1 MSASASSYSEDIQ
14 MVEAALSGDNDAMG
28 EIRLR
33 YDKRLLGNLINRG
46 ASETEATDLLAD
58 LWGECVSGKPGKE
71 PLFRKY
77 HGKCALYTW
86 MVTVSTHRLVDL
98 KRRQKFQGDLPIN
111 RDEPDAGP
119 DFDRLPAEPEKMPE
133 DALAKL
139 MQAALKKALSEVPAD
154 AYVLLQL
161 VYIHGV
167 MQREAAKIFGWHE
180 SKVSRTLDQAMHRI
194 AARTMEEIKAV
205 DPWLELS
212 WQDFVELCA
221 NSDVLR
227 FDK

>member
-1 MSASASSYSEDIQ
+1 MSDPSPSYLEDIR
-14 MVEAALSGDNDAMG
+14 MVEASLAGDNEAMTD
-28 EIRLR
+28 IRLR

-98 KRRQKFQGDLPIN
+98 KRRQKFQGELPSS

-119 DFDRLPAEPEKMPE
+119 DFDRLPAESERMPE
-133 DALAKL
+133 DELARL
-139 MQAALKKALSEVPAD
+139 MQAALKKALGEVTSE

-167 MQREAAKIFGWHE
+167 MQREAAKMFGWHE
-180 SKVSRTLDQAMHRI
+180 SKVSRTLDQAMSRI
-194 AARTMEEIKAV
+194 AARTVEEIKAV

-227 FDK
+227 FR

>member
-1 MSASASSYSEDIQ
+1 MPASSSSYSEDIQ
-14 MVEAALSGDNDAMG
+14 MVEASLAGDNDAMS
-28 EIRLR
+28 EIRTR

-46 ASETEATDLLAD
+46 ASETEPTDLLAD
-58 LWGECVSGKPGKE
+58 LWGECVSGKPGKD
-71 PLFRKY
+71 PLFTKY

-86 MVTVSTHRLVDL
+86 LVTVSTHRLVDL
-98 KRRQKFQGDLPIN
+98 KRRQKFHGELPTN

-119 DFDRLPAEPEKMPE
+119 DFDRLPAESEKMPE
-133 DALAKL
+133 DELARL
-139 MQAALKKALSEVPAD
+139 MQAALKKAMGEISSE

-167 MQREAAKIFGWHE
+167 MQREAAKMFGWHE
-180 SKVSRTLDQAMHRI
+180 SKVSRTLDQAMTRI
-194 AARTMEEIKAV
+194 ASRTMEEIKAV

-221 NSDVLR
+221 NSDVMR
-227 FDK
+227 FR